1 VGTLISLIAG
11 RVVAFDSAP
20 VIYFIEEHPLYLGLA
35 DELFDALD
43 RGQAQGMTSTLTLME
58 VLVRP
63 LRAGRRDLV
72 EAYRRLL
79 TRAMGIALHPVD
91 ERTCE
96 SAAQLRANQPW
107 LRTPDALQVATA
119 LEHGADLMVTND
131 DRWRR
136 LREIQIVVL
145 KDYVGASP

>member
-1 VGTLISLIAG
+1 MGTLTSLIGGKA
-11 RVVAFDSAP
+11 VAFDSAP
-20 VIYFIEEHPLYLGLA
+20 VIYFIEEHPLYLVLV
-35 DELFDALD
+35 DELFDVLD
-43 RGQAQGMTSTLTLME
+43 RGHAHGMTSTLTLME

-79 TRAMGIALHPVD
+79 TRAIGITLHPLD
-91 ERTCE
+91 QRTCE

-131 DRWRR
+131 ERWRR
-136 LREIQIVVL
+136 LREVRIVVL
-145 KDYVGASP
+145 KDYVTAGP